1 MTIFHFR
8 RSSLVRVDLKENLYM
23 ILGVQLELEQGLS
36 YCF

>member
-8 RSSLVRVDLKENLYM
+8 RSSLVRVDLKENLHM
-23 ILGVQLELEQGLS
+23 ILGVQLDLEQGLS